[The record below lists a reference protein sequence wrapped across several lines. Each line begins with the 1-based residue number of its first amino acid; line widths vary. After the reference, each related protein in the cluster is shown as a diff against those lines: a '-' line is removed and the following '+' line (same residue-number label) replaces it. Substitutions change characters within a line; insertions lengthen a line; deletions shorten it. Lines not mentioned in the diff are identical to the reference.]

1 MFTVI
6 TVGITVGLI
15 YGLVAIGYSLI
26 WQSMRL
32 LHFAQGDLLMF
43 GGFVALSLIGA
54 GIGNPFVVLPLVF
67 IIMAALGA
75 LIERSSYS
83 LIPQQRAAPRIIC
96 TLGVGLALR
105 NLAVLIWGTTARG
118 LPDHFFP
125 GGPLAIGEFVMQPVY
140 YWTLCIGVSMVLG
153 LVFFLYRTKI
163 GLAIRLTAFNRDLAE
178 IMGVN
183 SGRHQTL
190 AFVLAAGITG
200 VAGVLVSPISFVH
213 YNMGLS
219 FGVKGFAAAIIG
231 GLDSLPGALLGGL
244 ILGLAEV
251 FFGKYLSAYVDVL
264 AFSVMILVLVFKP
277 HGLLG
282 KPSVEKI

>member
-1 MFTVI
+1 
-6 TVGITVGLI
+6 
-15 YGLVAIGYSLI
+15 
-26 WQSMRL
+26 MRL

-43 GGFVALSLIGA
+43 GGFIALSLIGT
-54 GIGNPFVVLPLVF
+54 GVDNLFLVLPLVF
-67 IIMAALGA
+67 IVMAAFGA

-83 LIPQQRAAPRIIC
+83 LIPQQRMAPLIIC

-125 GGPLAIGEFVMQPVY
+125 GGPLTIGEFVIQPVY
-140 YWTLCIGVSMVLG
+140 YWTLCLGVSMVLG
-153 LVFFLYRTKI
+153 LVFFLYRTKN
-163 GLAIRLTAFNRDLAE
+163 GLAMRLTAFHHDLAE
-178 IMGVN
+178 IMGVH
-183 SGRHQTL
+183 SGKYQTL

-282 KPSVEKI
+282 KTSTEKI